1 MGMEFIG
8 VEQRAKQARAA
19 LNRLRWEVDAAIEQ
33 GRVNEAAS
41 MDLAEAVAI
50 MARITQALDEHLP
63 TQPEDELQQVLG
75 SARQRFAEHLRF
87 YFDYHSVGR

>member
-1 MGMEFIG
+1 MQFIG

-19 LNRLRWEVDAAIEQ
+19 LNRLRWEVDQAIEQ

-50 MARITQALDEHLP
+50 MARITQALDENLP
-63 TQPEDELQQVLG
+63 EQPEDELQQVLG
-75 SARQRFAEHLRF
+75 SARERFAEHLRF
-87 YFDYHSVGR
+87 YFEYHSVGR